1 MVFDVHDEF
10 LHDVGG
16 RFRLHAG
23 SGDVECGRTD
33 ADADITLGVAD
44 LGAACLGGVRFT
56 TLARA
61 GRVVERTPGALARA
75 DAAFASEPSAY
86 CSTDF

>member
-1 MVFDVHDEF
+1 MNAVGDETKAMFTLNFDPAK
-10 LHDVGG
+10 L
-16 RFRLHAG
+16 
-23 SGDVECGRTD
+23 SID
-33 ADADITLGVAD
+33 ASSFPSENADITLGVAD

>member
-1 MVFDVHDEF
+1 MAPEDRAQKAEQRPEAPG
-10 LHDVGG
+10 LSQLL
-16 RFRLHAG
+16 RG
-23 SGDVECGRTD
+23 SLVTQLIYV
-33 ADADITLGVAD
+33 AATLGVAD
-44 LGAACLGGVRFT
+44 LGAAYLGGVRFT

-61 GRVVERTPGALARA
+61 GRVMERTAGALARA